1 MVSRTPGQ
9 PAGLTRDRIAAAAV
23 DLVDRHGLEQFGVR
37 RLAAE
42 MGVDPMSIYNHVKGK
57 AALLDAITAAVLAEA
72 EAGFAA
78 AGPPGP
84 WDDTARQLARAY
96 RDLARRHPR
105 VFPLLTTRA
114 QTSPVAL
121 DAIERLSDAMR
132 QDGFPERAIADAPL
146 TLFGFLNGYL
156 LATLGASPDET
167 PAIPG
172 LDATKYPTMASIAPL
187 QADFGSPAEF
197 DRMLETVLAG
207 IRTARRARRHP
218 RRAAPVTSGN
228 RRSTAEPADSS
239 GRAGPRAAH

>member
-1 MVSRTPGQ
+1 MAGRTQGQ
-9 PAGLTRDRIAAAAV
+9 PAGLSRDRIAAAAV

-37 RLAAE
+37 RLATA

-57 AALLDAITAAVLAEA
+57 AALLDAISAAVLAEA
-72 EAGFAA
+72 EAEIAG

-96 RDLARRHPR
+96 RDLARAHPR

-121 DAIERLSDAMR
+121 AAIERLTGAMR
-132 QDGFPERAIADAPL
+132 RDGFPDRTIADAPL

-156 LATLGASPDET
+156 LATVRANPGET
-167 PAIPG
+167 PAMPTF
-172 LDATKYPTMASIAPL
+172 DAAKYPTMASLAPL
-187 QADFGSPAEF
+187 QADFGSQAEF

-207 IRTARRARRHP
+207 IRDHWPGEKPSLTRRP
-218 RRAAPVTSGN
+218 GQ
-228 RRSTAEPADSS
+228 
-239 GRAGPRAAH
+239 GG